1 MAALATIATLGLN
14 IFSSQQQARAQSQ
27 QNLAQFA
34 ANDAN
39 AKAQIATLQRTGAIE
54 EQRRRDLLEK
64 ETAARRA
71 RFAGRGLASSD
82 GSAAA
87 VLGGLAEE
95 SKLANR
101 EDAFLR
107 NERIRELEA
116 VRLSRGR
123 IDLLQ
128 AADARAR
135 GRLRTLQ
142 RGIPLLQKA
151 GTSLFDR

>member
-14 IFSSQQQARAQSQ
+14 IFSAQQQARAQSK

-34 ANDAN
+34 ANDAA
-39 AKAQIATLQRTGAIE
+39 AKAQIAALQRTGTIE

-71 RFAGRGLASSD
+71 RFAGRGLAASD

-95 SKLANR
+95 SRLANR

-116 VRLSRGR
+116 VRLARGR

-135 GRLRTLQ
+135 GRLQTLQ
-142 RGIPLLQKA
+142 GGIPLLQRA

>member
-64 ETAARRA
+64 ETATRRA
-71 RFAGRGLASSD
+71 RFAGRGLTSSD

-116 VRLSRGR
+116 VRLARGR

-142 RGIPLLQKA
+142 GGIPLLQRA
-151 GTSLFDR
+151 GTSLFNR